1 MSTSTLAEV
10 LDLPFALVTVFMAV
24 LRALVTAPFRHR
36 GTRRSPRSLYLYLVY
51 SALRCLVIRISPK
64 QCQMVMPS
72 SHFTHQF
79 VGMLAGQR
87 RLAKAAAQGGSVK
100 AEADTAVVLPHNAT
114 GHWVG
119 APEAEVVVMW
129 FHGMFSLAFVPVPDP
144 LVAIDEVEHET
155 RNLKKTISPHTHY
168 ILTRP
173 RWRLRPPFYSRPRS
187 FLPSTALLP
196 RTGPPQ
202 SGRPLARPLRP
213 SLQPGA
219 GGAVPDAAAPGHR
232 RTRLSTRR
240 RRQAVGQA
248 SPAILHHP
256 RRRFR
261 RCQPRLWAA
270 LPPRPPA
277 SGPQPLP
284 TRAAPANQPWPYVPR
299 PCAHLALVRGEPV
312 HKS

>member
-24 LRALVTAPFRHR
+24 IRALVTAPFRHR

-129 FHGMFSLAFVPVPDP
+129 FHGMFLWLLFLFLTPWWRSMRSNMK
-144 LVAIDEVEHET
+144 HET
-155 RNLKKTISPHTHY
+155 SKKQSVHTRITY
-168 ILTRP
+168 
-173 RWRLRPPFYSRPRS
+173 
-187 FLPSTALLP
+187 
-196 RTGPPQ
+196 
-202 SGRPLARPLRP
+202 
-213 SLQPGA
+213 
-219 GGAVPDAAAPGHR
+219 
-232 RTRLSTRR
+232 
-240 RRQAVGQA
+240 
-248 SPAILHHP
+248 
-256 RRRFR
+256 
-261 RCQPRLWAA
+261 
-270 LPPRPPA
+270 
-277 SGPQPLP
+277 
-284 TRAAPANQPWPYVPR
+284 
-299 PCAHLALVRGEPV
+299 
-312 HKS
+312 

>member
-155 RNLKKTISPHTHY
+155 RNLEKNSQSTHALHTN
-168 ILTRP
+168 
-173 RWRLRPPFYSRPRS
+173 
-187 FLPSTALLP
+187 PSKVAATSSLLLP
-196 RTGPPQ
+196 ATFF
-202 SGRPLARPLRP
+202 STIDCAP
-213 SLQPGA
+213 SSHWPAPVWATTRSPSSSQPTAWRRG
-219 GGAVPDAAAPGHR
+219 R
-232 RTRLSTRR
+232 RTRRSCARPPAHSPIYSPAEASCRASLARHPPSS
-240 RRQAVGQA
+240 
-248 SPAILHHP
+248 SPAIPPVPTSPVGCSPTSSARIRPSTPSHP
-256 RRRFR
+256 R
-261 RCQPRLWAA
+261 CSSQPALAVRSAA
-270 LPPRPPA
+270 LRSSRPGA
-277 SGPQPLP
+277 
-284 TRAAPANQPWPYVPR
+284 R
-299 PCAHLALVRGEPV
+299 
-312 HKS
+312 